1 MKNFIIK
8 AFLFFAFATVIAGC
22 KEQIVH
28 DVNELE
34 ANRILTSLHE
44 ARIEGRKVRQADGT
58 WAISVSTSDSLPA
71 IRHLNESRIIRDTA
85 AGLNTRSGIIGSRED
100 QRFRFERALSKEI
113 ESTLSSIEGVL
124 ESRVHLNIP
133 PVDPLFGR
141 RLNDATGS
149 ASVLVVASSTSAVSR
164 EEVVALV
171 AGASGIAADV
181 ISVLISQGAAA
192 GKQGLERQEALAL
205 SAHHEPLAQL
215 NFQKNEEHV
224 GRIDREFII
233 QVALSV
239 TVCSFGI
246 FLLVAHSRRRRLSRL
261 KAAD

>member
-1 MKNFIIK
+1 MNKKIVTSTLLLVLL
-8 AFLFFAFATVIAGC
+8 LFTGC

-44 ARIEGRKVRQADGT
+44 AKIDGRKVRQADGT
-58 WAISVSTSDSLPA
+58 WAISVSSSDSLPA

-100 QRFRFERALSKEI
+100 QRFRFERALSREI
-113 ESTLSSIEGVL
+113 ESTLSSIDGVL

-141 RLNDATGS
+141 RLNDASGS
-149 ASVLVVASSTSAVSR
+149 ASVLVVANKSSAVSR

-171 AGASGIAADV
+171 AGASGISADV
-181 ISVLISQGAAA
+181 ISVLISQGASADFTDKAMTGATA
-192 GKQGLERQEALAL
+192 GP
-205 SAHHEPLAQL
+205 SAQL
-215 NFQKNEEHV
+215 RPISELIPQEH
-224 GRIDREFII
+224 RSSSSMNREFMI
-233 QVALSV
+233 QAGLSV
-239 TVCSFGI
+239 AVCGFGI
-246 FLLVAHSRRRRLSRL
+246 FLLIVTSRKRRMSRL
-261 KAAD
+261 KTLD